1 MTLWRLLVSL
11 SLACLCNLAS
21 ADLRG
26 QANNLTSEEQ
36 AWVAS
41 HPVVRMAV
49 ISDSKPVQYMEDGEI
64 KGLAAQYLPMLARNT
79 GTAFRYVE
87 VGNVDAGAEMLRRGQ
102 VDAMSVMRPVGA
114 PLEEHGL
121 LYTRTR
127 IGFPLLVV
135 TRAGER
141 FIPGIQEL
149 NGKKIATAL
158 HPYIDKLSA
167 ALPDSK
173 LTEYTSALDLL
184 TAVANGTADAGVST
198 QLHTLPYLYR
208 RFKGVLQISGVL
220 SEYSSQYTFAV
231 RADDPVMYAV
241 MQKALLAVSGEDL
254 AGMYDRWLDADAF
267 DAPSFKV
274 LAQEYMAEFV
284 LLALIAL
291 LLAGLVY
298 QAHRQRLRAIRNER
312 DKARFLAVMSHEVRS
327 PMNAILAAVELLER
341 TPLSGAQRRLAG
353 MADRAGRALLGL
365 LDDVLDY
372 SRLEARQLKLAP
384 APVDINAF
392 VHRVAQL
399 HRADADEKK
408 LALTVHAAADACWLL
423 LDEASVAR
431 VLNILLSNAVRFTE
445 AGGIDVRVGCA
456 PGEASSQASAQES
469 SPSRGHV
476 QLAISVADTGIGIV
490 PQNQALLFKPYAQ
503 AANTYKR
510 SGGTG
515 LGLALCR
522 ELALLMGGTLSLASE
537 PGKGTTVTL
546 SLRAQTTT
554 PAPIE
559 PPPDLGALAAPSG
572 HGALAAPSVADA
584 DAVRILLVEDA
595 PANQEAIRAQVRSFG
610 CTLRV
615 AGDGA
620 QALALFASEQV
631 DLVLMDCELPG
642 QDGYAVAGAMRRMEV
657 RPARVP
663 ILAISAAT
671 GTAHTERCLDAG
683 MDGVLSKPIR
693 LAKLRN
699 AIELWCDVS
708 LEPAGQA
715 VQAVDPVAQ
724 VATLPQVRDAL
735 SRDLRDLLR
744 AVALRDADAAL
755 RAAHR
760 LHGAALT
767 LGWAEVAQPAGR
779 IESLLRAQVPWHS
792 EDYAALLARLVAG
805 GPLAVSA
812 SASVS
817 AASGAR

>member
-1 MTLWRLLVSL
+1 MTPCRLLVSL

-26 QANNLTSEEQ
+26 QANNLNAEEQ
-36 AWVAS
+36 VWVAS
-41 HPVVRMAV
+41 HPIVRIAV
-49 ISDSKPVQYMEDGEI
+49 ISDSKPVQYMENGEI
-64 KGLAAQYLPMLARNT
+64 KGLAKEYFTVLEPNT
-79 GTAFRYVE
+79 GTVFRYVE
-87 VGNVDAGAEMLRRGQ
+87 VANADVGAEMLRRGQ

-121 LYTRTR
+121 RYTRTR
-127 IGFPLLVV
+127 VGFPLLVI

-141 FIPGIQEL
+141 FMPGIQEL
-149 NGKKIATAL
+149 KGKKIATAL
-158 HPYIDKLSA
+158 HPYIDTLTA
-167 ALPDSK
+167 ALPDSR
-173 LTEYTSALDLL
+173 LTEYTSAIDLL

-198 QLHTLPYLYR
+198 QLYTLPYLYR

-220 SEYSSQYTFAV
+220 SEYSSQYTLAM

-241 MQKALLAVSGEDL
+241 MQKALFAVSGEDL
-254 AGMYDRWLDADAF
+254 AGMYDRWLQADAF
-267 DAPSFKV
+267 DAPPFKA
-274 LAQEYMAEFV
+274 LAREYMAEFL

-298 QAHRQRLRAIRNER
+298 QARRQRLRSVRNER
-312 DKARFLAVMSHEVRS
+312 EKARFLAVMSHEVRS

-341 TPLSGAQRRLAG
+341 TPLSGAQRHLAG
-353 MADRAGRALLGL
+353 MADRSGRALLGL

-372 SRLEARQLKLAP
+372 SALEARQLKLAL
-384 APVDINAF
+384 APVDVTAF
-392 VHRVAQL
+392 AHRVVQA
-399 HRADADEKK
+399 HRAGAEEKK
-408 LALTVHAAADACWLL
+408 LALTVRAATDACWLL
-423 LDEASVAR
+423 LDEARVAR
-431 VLNILLSNAVRFTE
+431 VLNILLANAVRFTE
-445 AGGIDVRVGCA
+445 AGRIDVRVGCA
-456 PGEASSQASAQES
+456 PSEAGGQG
-469 SPSRGHV
+469 RGHI

-490 PQNQALLFKPYAQ
+490 PQSQARLFEPYAQ

-546 SLRAQTTT
+546 SLRAQAAQPLAELPTDVVAT
-554 PAPIE
+554 
-559 PPPDLGALAAPSG
+559 AAPSG
-572 HGALAAPSVADA
+572 QGAHAASSAIT
-584 DAVRILLVEDA
+584 AVCVLVVEDA
-595 PANQEAIRAQVRSFG
+595 PPNQEAIRAQLRGIG
-610 CTLRV
+610 CTPLV

-620 QALALFASEQV
+620 QALALFASERI

-642 QDGYAVAGAMRRMEV
+642 QDGYAVASAMRRMEAL
-657 RPARVP
+657 PARVP

-683 MDGVLSKPIR
+683 MDGVLSKPVR

-708 LEPAGQA
+708 LEPDAHA
-715 VQAVDPVAQ
+715 VQAVHAAQAEFPVDQLA
-724 VATLPQVRDAL
+724 ALPQVRDAL
-735 SRDLRDLLR
+735 SRDVRDLLR
-744 AVALRDADAAL
+744 AVALHDADGAL

-767 LGWAEVAQPAGR
+767 LGWPQVAQPAGR
-779 IESLLRAQVPWHS
+779 IEALLRAQVPWHNT
-792 EDYAALLARLVAG
+792 DYAALLATLVAG
-805 GPLAVSA
+805 GPPVAA
-812 SASVS
+812 ASV
-817 AASGAR
+817 AG

>member
-554 PAPIE
+554 PAPID
-559 PPPDLGALAAPSG
+559 PPPDLGALAAPS
-572 HGALAAPSVADA
+572 VAH
-584 DAVRILLVEDA
+584 AVRILLVEDA